1 MVNKRYRRSCS
12 EVAQA
17 RGFALGLTLL
27 LIAPGAAAAQQ
38 SPDAA
43 QSAVELGRLH
53 DALRL
58 SPAQETAW
66 HAYTVAVAAN
76 SQTDAR
82 RRVAE
87 DMMPTLSTPRRIM
100 LMESALAADEVDL
113 RREGAAVIAF
123 YGQLTPGQ
131 QQTFDRETLPQNP
144 RGGRGS

>member
-1 MVNKRYRRSCS
+1 MVNKRYRRLCF
-12 EVAQA
+12 EVTPV
-17 RGFALGLTLL
+17 RVLALGLTLL
-27 LIAPGAAAAQQ
+27 LIAPGASAAQQ

-43 QSAVELGRLH
+43 QPQVELGRLH

-66 HAYTVAVAAN
+66 HAYAVAVAAN

-87 DMMPTLSTPRRIM
+87 EMMPTLSTPRRIM

>member
-1 MVNKRYRRSCS
+1 M
-12 EVAQA
+12 
-17 RGFALGLTLL
+17 RGSALAFALLLTT
-27 LIAPGAAAAQQ
+27 PCAAAAQQ

-43 QSAVELGRLH
+43 RPEVELGRLH

-58 SPAQETAW
+58 SPAQEPAWRAYAAAITAS
-66 HAYTVAVAAN
+66 

-87 DMMPTLSTPRRIM
+87 EMLPTLSTPRRIL
-100 LMESALAADEVDL
+100 LMESAMAADEADL

-131 QQTFDRETLPQNP
+131 QQTFDRETLPQNS
-144 RGGRGS
+144 RGGAGP